1 MSNKWLKDFDITTN
15 RKPTTPRPKNR
26 LKRALKAYDE
36 ANEAKR
42 LDMSLEEYRELM
54 SDDKK

>member
-15 RKPTTPRPKNR
+15 RKPATPKPKNR

-42 LDMSLEEYRELM
+42 LDMSLEEYRELI
-54 SDDKK
+54 K